1 MKNIF
6 DDIRIKYEKPIRLY
20 CDNNFAIN
28 IEHNL
33 KHNKTKHIKIDQH
46 FIKEKLESG
55 LITNYRTHPFRGF
68 SWWMCFKWVSPQND
82 FKFLLAR

>member
-55 LITNYRTHPFRGF
+55 LITTTHIPLGLQLVDVFTPGL
-68 SWWMCFKWVSPQND
+68 STE
-82 FKFLLAR
+82 